1 MKATAKEFALKQI
14 APYYHNPR
22 LCGYDS
28 YNGQCLYRTDAGQM
42 CVVGMNMKPEALGKY
57 GSAQVEISE
66 ILSVYDQNDIF
77 RPDVVGI
84 LTDHQWRA
92 LQSAHDAISEHK
104 MGVLHN
110 ALTDL
115 GLFTL
120 DELEQYVQDAL
131 QRKVARRRMIRKASK
146 RRNRV
151 RDTRKQIEFH
161 LKD

>member
-14 APYYHNPR
+14 APYYHNSR

-28 YNGQCLYRTDAGQM
+28 GQCLYRTDAGQM
-42 CVVGMNMKPEALGKY
+42 CVVGMNMLPDVLDRYAQT
-57 GSAQVEISE
+57 QVEISE
-66 ILSVYDQNDIF
+66 ILSVYDQEDIF
-77 RPDVVGI
+77 RSDVVGI
-84 LTDHQWRA
+84 LTDHEWRA
-92 LQSAHDAISEHK
+92 LQSVHDAISEHK

-120 DELEQYVQDAL
+120 DELNQYVQDAL
-131 QRKVARRRMIRKASK
+131 QRKVARRRMIRKASN